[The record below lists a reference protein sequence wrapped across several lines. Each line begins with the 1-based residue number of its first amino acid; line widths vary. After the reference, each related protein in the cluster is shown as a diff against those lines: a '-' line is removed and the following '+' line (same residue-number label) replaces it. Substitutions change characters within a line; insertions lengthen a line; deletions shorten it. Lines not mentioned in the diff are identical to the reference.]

1 MAANNL
7 QKNYGHLTLRQLN
20 MWQSTCVRCDF
31 AHQLDQRG
39 YGSLQPFLLF
49 KIFVSPQNSWCS
61 SLFMD
66 IHPPNRRN
74 RSSKSMIFLN
84 MFNVLKTA
92 SHPHLHNSQ
101 HFTVHPQM
109 SVWTSG
115 FLVCWKVFTWIYS
128 AMEEWKLMLKLRPH
142 WIRPFVASHVSF
154 SSIRAWADGCSS
166 PLCMANAGCSS
177 LPVATNKTVSS
188 VSNKLD
194 EQFKFI
200 PEGWKKI
207 PETDML
213 KIG

>member
-115 FLVCWKVFTWIYS
+115 LLEGFYMDIQCNGR
-128 AMEEWKLMLKLRPH
+128 METDAET
-142 WIRPFVASHVSF
+142 A
-154 SSIRAWADGCSS
+154 S
-166 PLCMANAGCSS
+166 PLDLTVCR
-177 LPVATNKTVSS
+177 LPCFVLIHQSMGRWMFISTLHGKRRVLVTTCRNKQNRVFSQQQT
-188 VSNKLD
+188 
-194 EQFKFI
+194 
-200 PEGWKKI
+200 GWTIQVYPRGMKK
-207 PETDML
+207 
-213 KIG
+213 KSRNWHA

>member
-49 KIFVSPQNSWCS
+49 KTLVSPQNSWCS

-115 FLVCWKVFTWIYS
+115 FLVCWKVFTWI
-128 AMEEWKLMLKLRPH
+128 MQWKNGNWWWNCVPIGSDRLSPPMFR
-142 WIRPFVASHVSF
+142 SHPSEHGPMDAHLHF
-154 SSIRAWADGCSS
+154 AWQTQGARHYLSQQTKRCLQPATNG
-166 PLCMANAGCSS
+166 MNNSS
-177 LPVATNKTVSS
+177 LSQRDERNFQ
-188 VSNKLD
+188 KL
-194 EQFKFI
+194 
-200 PEGWKKI
+200 
-207 PETDML
+207 TCL
-213 KIG
+213 K